1 MRACIHAHILANTHI
16 HTIRTCLILLFA
28 SCKQLEKLKEPFS
41 DSFIMEDEQS
51 CFLCWDNF
59 SLGFPLLFAFLKK
72 GGYFQVYVHHM
83 HLEALYV
90 LK

>member
-1 MRACIHAHILANTHI
+1 
-16 HTIRTCLILLFA
+16 
-28 SCKQLEKLKEPFS
+28 
-41 DSFIMEDEQS
+41 MEDEQS